1 VTGSQKTGCL
11 HITCKFYGLMIE
23 IYITEFQRKFTKFAD
38 RALIFTITWKDDS
51 MLLIIIVSIRSVH
64 KRREK
69 AEATS
74 DK

>member
-1 VTGSQKTGCL
+1 
-11 HITCKFYGLMIE
+11 MIE